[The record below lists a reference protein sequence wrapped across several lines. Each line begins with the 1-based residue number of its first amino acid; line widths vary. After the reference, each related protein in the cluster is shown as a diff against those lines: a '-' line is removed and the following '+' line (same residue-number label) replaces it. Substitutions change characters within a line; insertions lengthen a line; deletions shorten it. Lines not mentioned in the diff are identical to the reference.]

1 MITSAKAMNGSR
13 DVLPLSATWKVTT
26 IRVFV
31 SSLVAVAA
39 PAILLL
45 LVLLPPML
53 FSDMGD
59 SDGWMF
65 VILVMAVATIYSAFH
80 FVVLGIPYVLVLW
93 KIGRFRWLPMV
104 LGGFAMGY
112 LPTFCFTVL
121 PFLFHHY
128 TATGL
133 SGGSGIVLGENMRLP
148 LFAGGFGALS
158 ALVFHMTYRWLSRD
172 RIGRSPPV
180 SEAKT
185 T

>member
-1 MITSAKAMNGSR
+1 MSAHDTMTAVKNARLVADKPAMSMAG
-13 DVLPLSATWKVTT
+13 
-26 IRVFV
+26 RVML
-31 SSLVAVAA
+31 SSLAAIVAPGLVLMLIMLPALLADVRPVGEWLFACFIAGIAMLVAA
-39 PAILLL
+39 GH
-45 LVLLPPML
+45 V
-53 FSDMGD
+53 
-59 SDGWMF
+59 
-65 VILVMAVATIYSAFH
+65 
-80 FVVLGIPYVLVLW
+80 VVLGIPYVLALW
-93 KIGRFRWLPMV
+93 KIGRFRWLSML

-133 SGGSGIVLGENMRLP
+133 SGGSGIVLGENMGLP

-158 ALVFHMTYRWLSRD
+158 ALLFHMTYRCLSRG
-172 RIGRSPPV
+172 RRSRSPPV